1 MKFIKK
7 LIFVVVVI
15 VCVSLH
21 AHSQT
26 PVDSVKITIDK
37 LFSAMKNSD
46 GASLKEC
53 FTDSAIL
60 QTIARDKTGT
70 TVVKNEKLTDFISL
84 IASMPKETAD
94 ERISY
99 DVVKTDGALA
109 IAWTPYKFYLS
120 GKFSHCGVNSFQ
132 LVRLNGIWKIQ
143 YLIDTRRKQPCE

>member
-1 MKFIKK
+1 MKKY
-7 LIFVVVVI
+7 FVLLVGVA
-15 VCVSLH
+15 CVSIH

-26 PVDSVKITIDK
+26 SVDSVKTTIDK
-37 LFSAMKNSD
+37 LFLAMKNSD
-46 GASLKEC
+46 GASLKDC

-99 DVVKTDGALA
+99 DVVKTDGAIA